1 VTTDS
6 TEALVGSD
14 ELCPRGNEDP
24 DVIEFFVGGEPVPQ
38 GSTKSFYIKKL
49 NRVVTTHG
57 NKNMNKWRERIAH
70 EAQANDELRKI
81 SFFRDDRRIGYEVR
95 ATFRFTK
102 PKSTPKKVKL
112 NTKRPDLDK
121 LIRAILDG
129 ITDVLIPDDC
139 LVVGITAGKCYA
151 EENQPPGLEISVKR
165 VA

>member
-1 VTTDS
+1 MTETIPGFDS
-6 TEALVGSD
+6 VGFGCAD
-14 ELCPRGNEDP
+14 L

-57 NKNMNKWRERIAH
+57 NKNTNKWRERIAH
-70 EAQANDELRKI
+70 EAQAADELRPV
-81 SFFRDDRRIGYEVR
+81 SFFRDDRHIGYEVKAR
-95 ATFRFTK
+95 FRFTK
-102 PKSTPKKVKL
+102 PKSIAKKCRL

-139 LVVGITAGKCYA
+139 LVVEITAGKCYA

-165 VA
+165 VS